1 MKNPPRKQVY
11 LDNRVIFVDQ
21 SIDNKQKKTQQ
32 LFLMIRTVRNNLF
45 HGGKYLPDGEIEAGR
60 NELLVKYS
68 IIVLLASI
76 KLNEK
81 TYVSYQY

>member
-1 MKNPPRKQVY
+1 
-11 LDNRVIFVDQ
+11 
-21 SIDNKQKKTQQ
+21 
-32 LFLMIRTVRNNLF
+32 MIRTVRNNLF